1 MTQTCM
7 ISTLIYSIGYVRM
20 LYGIKYMVLPQLLL
34 RRIAND
40 PPVGLV
46 VRDRSLVVD
55 EKGLRA
61 AELYS

>member
-1 MTQTCM
+1 
-7 ISTLIYSIGYVRM
+7 M